1 MKTALA
7 PVLLLLPLLAT
18 AQVQRSADYLA
29 KMDRNGDGK
38 VALDEYL
45 AWMGYAFERMDRNHD
60 GVLSADE
67 QPGGKG
73 KPITLADHRARL
85 TERFHRQDANNDG
98 VLDARE
104 LAAPPR

>member
-73 KPITLADHRARL
+73 KPITLEAHRMQL
-85 TERFHRQDANNDG
+85 SERFRKQDLNHDG
-98 VLDARE
+98 TLSARE
-104 LAAPPR
+104 LAAPPQ